1 MSVHRRAALFGGAVV
16 LAATLVPATIASAA
30 TGVSVASTASLVSA
44 GSVFR
49 VNVTSKCSPGT
60 AGGVS
65 IEAHQ
70 NVGGGF
76 VANGW
81 GYARGKLTCDNKN
94 RVVRLTVTPAGERGF
109 KKGNVF
115 VIADVS
121 SCNNETGNCELAS
134 VERTIKI
141 Q

>member
-1 MSVHRRAALFGGAVV
+1 MDGNRFDAWTRRRFGLATAGALAAL
-16 LAATLVPATIASAA
+16 LARHHPHDTE
-30 TGVSVASTASLVSA
+30 A
-44 GSVFR
+44 GRRCLRKGR
-49 VNVTSKCSPGT
+49 VCANTSKRCC
-60 AGGVS
+60 
-65 IEAHQ
+65 
-70 NVGGGF
+70 
-76 VANGW
+76 
-81 GYARGKLTCDNKN
+81 GKLTCDNKN

>member
-30 TGVSVASTASLVSA
+30 TGVSVATPATLGSA
-44 GSVFR
+44 GYVI
-49 VNVTSKCSPGT
+49 T

-70 NVGGGF
+70 HVGGGF

-81 GYARGKLTCDNKN
+81 GYARSKLTCDNKN

-121 SCNNETGNCELAS
+121 SCNNETGSCELAS

>member
-30 TGVSVASTASLVSA
+30 TGVSVAPTATLVSA

-49 VNVTSKCSPGT
+49 VDVTYKCTPGT

-81 GYARGKLTCDNKN
+81 GYARSKLTCDNKN
-94 RVVRLTVTPAGERGF
+94 RVVRLTVAPAGERGF